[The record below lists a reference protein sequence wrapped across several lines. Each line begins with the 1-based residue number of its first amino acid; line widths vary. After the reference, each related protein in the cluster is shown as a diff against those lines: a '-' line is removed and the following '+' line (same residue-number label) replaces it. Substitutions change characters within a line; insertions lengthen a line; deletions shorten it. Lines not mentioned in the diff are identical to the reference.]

1 MKFTT
6 SKYMSQSLSSCLVNI
21 PVASSKEEHAGT
33 KGQVD
38 RIADEG

>member
-1 MKFTT
+1 
-6 SKYMSQSLSSCLVNI
+6 LVNI